1 MKPRFNSLL
10 SMLRAPSVWV
20 LLFGSLLSV
29 WLAWHQ
35 WQEIEA
41 RSQQRFNRE
50 VASLIHSIDARF
62 RELSTL
68 LLASKSLFAGSQQVT
83 PLEFTAFAQQ
93 FDLPHLQPAIQGL
106 GYAQWLPQAQRDSLI
121 QTMRADGQQPDFHVW
136 PVCAGAYF
144 SSIVSIVSIV
154 PLDQRNRRAIG
165 YDMYCEPTRRA
176 AMDAAAVSQQTVLS
190 AVVQLVQDPGAPQPG
205 MLLYLSVFDTPAPLP
220 GRRNDA
226 ALRGWVYIPINAGN
240 LMQVLLAST
249 PNRLDFTVAITDV
262 TVQDSPM
269 PLYTSAGLYSQAHF
283 SQRVRLALYGRSWEV
298 NALSSAEFERNVSYS
313 AALYALA
320 AGLGLTLLVAV
331 VMEWLRRGRRAAEKL
346 AEAMTHDLR
355 ERNTVFETLFQSTPD
370 ATLIVDAMG
379 RIVRHNRQAS
389 SLFGYADVA
398 LDQLTVEDLIPAMH
412 RDAHREHRKQY
423 AAQPQVREMG
433 SSRDL
438 TALRV
443 DGSVF
448 QVEVRLAPLSLQG
461 QPHVL
466 AVVRD
471 ISDRR
476 RMETSQARMLK
487 DKETLLQE
495 VHHRV
500 KNNLQVIHSLFELQ
514 VDSISDPTARA
525 CLADAQARVR
535 AMALIHQVLYQS
547 HDFAEVNFSDYLA
560 LLLRDLG
567 ATLGRPEIVV
577 RCDTQAVRMNL
588 QRAIPSGLLMSEAVS
603 NAYKH
608 AFPGQRSG
616 VISLSLRQVADGV
629 EMTVADNG
637 VGLPPDWRERDTLGM
652 RLITLLAEQCG
663 ARLSIQT
670 GMGTR
675 IALYWKVESEKA
687 ERNA

>member
-29 WLAWHQ
+29 WLAWYQ

-50 VASLIHSIDARF
+50 VASLIHSTNARF

-68 LLASKSLFAGSQQVT
+68 LQASKSLFAGSQQVT
-83 PLEFTAFAQQ
+83 PLEFTAFVQQ
-93 FDLPHLQPAIQGL
+93 LDLPHLQPGIQGL
-106 GYAQWLPQAQRDSLI
+106 GYAQWLPQAQRAGLI
-121 QTMRADGQQPDFHVW
+121 QTMRAGGQPDFHVW

-144 SSIVSIVSIV
+144 SSIVSMV

-165 YDMYCEPTRRA
+165 YDMHCEPTRRA

-205 MLLYLSVFDTPAPLP
+205 VLLYLPVFDTPAPPP

-226 ALRGWVYIPINAGN
+226 ALRGWVYMPINAGN

-249 PNRLDFTVAITDV
+249 PNRLDFTVTVTDV
-262 TVQDSPM
+262 TVQDSPTQ
-269 PLYTSAGLYSQAHF
+269 LYTSAGLYSQAHF
-283 SQRVRLALYGRSWEV
+283 SQRVQLALYGRSWEV
-298 NALSSAEFERNVSYS
+298 NALSSTEFERNVSYS

-346 AEAMTHDLR
+346 AEVMTHDLR

-379 RIVRHNRQAS
+379 RIVRHNRQAG

-398 LDQLTVEDLIPAMH
+398 LDQLTVEDLIPEMH
-412 RDAHREHRKQY
+412 RDAYREHRKQY

-476 RMETSQARMLK
+476 RMEASQARMLK

-514 VDSISDPTARA
+514 VDSITDPTARA
-525 CLADAQARVR
+525 CLVDAQARVR

-588 QRAIPSGLLMSEAVS
+588 QRAIPCGLLMSEAVS

-608 AFPGQRSG
+608 AFPEQRSG

-675 IALYWKVESEKA
+675 IALYWADKPDKTEGET
-687 ERNA
+687 

>member
-29 WLAWHQ
+29 WLAWYQ

-50 VASLIHSIDARF
+50 VASLIHGIDARF

-68 LLASKSLFAGSQQVT
+68 LLASKSLFAGSQHVT
-83 PLEFTAFAQQ
+83 PLEFTAFARQ
-93 FDLPHLQPAIQGL
+93 FDLPHLQPGIQGL
-106 GYAQWLPQAQRDSLI
+106 GYAQWLPQAQRAGLI
-121 QTMRADGQQPDFHVW
+121 QAMRAGGQPDFHVW

-144 SSIVSIVSIV
+144 SSIVSMV
-154 PLDQRNRRAIG
+154 PLDQRNRQAIG

-205 MLLYLSVFDTPAPLP
+205 VLLYLPVFDTSAPPP

-226 ALRGWVYIPINAGN
+226 ALRGWVYLPINAGK

-249 PNRLDFTVAITDV
+249 PNRLDFTVAVTDV
-262 TVQDSPM
+262 TVQDSPS
-269 PLYTSAGLYSQAHF
+269 PLYTSAGRYSQAHF
-283 SQRVRLALYGRSWEV
+283 SQRVRLALYGRSWEI

-320 AGLGLTLLVAV
+320 AGLGLTLLMAV

-346 AEAMTHDLR
+346 AETMTHDLR

-389 SLFGYADVA
+389 SLFGYADAA
-398 LDQLTVEDLIPAMH
+398 LDQLTVEDLIPEMY
-412 RDAHREHRKQY
+412 REAHSEHRKQY

-476 RMETSQARMLK
+476 RMEANQARMLK

-514 VDSISDPTARA
+514 VDSITDPTARA

-567 ATLGRPEIVV
+567 ATLGRSEIVV

-588 QRAIPSGLLMSEAVS
+588 QRAIPCGLLMSEAVS

-616 VISLSLRQVADGV
+616 GISLSLRQAVDGV

-675 IALYWKVESEKA
+675 IALYWADKSDKTEGET
-687 ERNA
+687 